1 MTPRNAGKTEM
12 TEDLP
17 PHRGLLPAGFGDT
30 LPPDAAREAHLIE
43 TLMHRFDLN
52 GYQRVQ
58 PPLVEFETTL
68 LSGAGAA
75 LGEQIY
81 RIMDPESQRM
91 MGLRADTTPQI
102 ARIATTRMAG
112 APRPLRLAYAGP
124 CLLVRGTQ
132 MAPERQVSQ
141 AGIELIGP
149 DLPQADAEAILVA
162 ADALRASGIGS
173 ISIDLTMPPLIPALI
188 GNAALGAADRAELAH
203 ALDRKD
209 AAAIARHGGDGANS
223 LCTLLDATGL
233 APRALDMIAQ
243 IDLPKPARALADRL
257 AAIVACIAAA
267 DPDLRVTIDPVEFR
281 GYRYHTGAAV
291 TIFAPGRQVELGRGG
306 RYLCEN
312 GESATG
318 ITLYP
323 DTALRVAPK
332 LILRARL
339 YLPADAPVEAGAAA
353 RAQGFATIAGLSPV
367 ADLVHEAGRLG
378 CSHLWRDG
386 AIIDLSGV

>member
-1 MTPRNAGKTEM
+1 MTD
-12 TEDLP
+12 DLP
-17 PHRGLLPAGFGDT
+17 PHRGLLPAGFGDS
-30 LPPDAAREAHLIE
+30 LPPDAVREAHLIE

-58 PPLVEFETTL
+58 PPLVEFESTL
-68 LSGAGAA
+68 LSGAGSA
-75 LGEQIY
+75 LAEQIY

-102 ARIATTRMAG
+102 ARIATTRLAS

-162 ADALRASGIGS
+162 VDALRAAGITA
-173 ISIDLTMPPLIPALI
+173 ISVDLTMPPLIPALI
-188 GNAALGAADRAELAH
+188 GNQAIAAADQTELTH

-209 AAAIARHGGDGANS
+209 AAAIARHGGDWAPS
-223 LCTLLDATGL
+223 LCTLLDAAGL
-233 APRALDMIAQ
+233 AERALDLIAG
-243 IDLPKPARALADRL
+243 IDLPPAARAHAQRLAD
-257 AAIVACIAAA
+257 IVTCIAAR
-267 DPDLRVTIDPVEFR
+267 DPSLRVTIDPVEFR

-291 TIFAPGRQVELGRGG
+291 TIFAPGRQAELGRGG

-339 YLPADAPVEAGAAA
+339 YLPAGAPFAAA
-353 RAQGFATIAGLSPV
+353 AAAQAEGYATIRGHQPV
-367 ADLVHEAGRLG
+367 ADDSHEAQRLG

-386 AIIDLSGV
+386 VITDLAGV

>member
-1 MTPRNAGKTEM
+1 MTD
-12 TEDLP
+12 DLP
-17 PHRGLLPAGFGDT
+17 PHRGLLPAGFGDS
-30 LPPDAAREAHLIE
+30 LPPDAVREAHLIE

-58 PPLVEFETTL
+58 PPLVEFESTL
-68 LSGAGAA
+68 LSGAGSA
-75 LGEQIY
+75 LAEQIY

-102 ARIATTRMAG
+102 ARIATTRLAS

-162 ADALRASGIGS
+162 VDALRAAGITA
-173 ISIDLTMPPLIPALI
+173 ISVDLTMPPLIPALI
-188 GNAALGAADRAELAH
+188 GNQAIAAADQAELTH

-209 AAAIARHGGDGANS
+209 AAAIARHGGDWAPS
-223 LCTLLDATGL
+223 LCTLLDAAGL
-233 APRALDMIAQ
+233 AERALDLIAG
-243 IDLPKPARALADRL
+243 IDLPPAARAHAQRLAD
-257 AAIVACIAAA
+257 IVTCIAAR
-267 DPDLRVTIDPVEFR
+267 DPSLRVTIDPVEFR

-291 TIFAPGRQVELGRGG
+291 TIFAPGRQTELGRGG

-339 YLPADAPVEAGAAA
+339 YVPANAPLAAVTA
-353 RAQGFATIAGLSPV
+353 AQADGYATILGHHLV
-367 ADLVHEAGRLG
+367 ADDIHEAQRLG

-386 AIIDLSGV
+386 VITDLAGV